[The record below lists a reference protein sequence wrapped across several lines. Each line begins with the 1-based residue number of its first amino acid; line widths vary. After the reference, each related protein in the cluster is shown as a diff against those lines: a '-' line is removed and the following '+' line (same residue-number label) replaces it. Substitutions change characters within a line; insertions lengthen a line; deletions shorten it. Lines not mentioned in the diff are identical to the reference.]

1 MDNKKRVVI
10 RIKVGDKHDIKRK
23 EFYGKYGT
31 SVGIKGKGIKESI
44 GGTKK
49 TGDDT
54 VVVKIVVL
62 QKKLIEKMVVEKVKI
77 KKKTHLHNSC
87 IYLK

>member
-10 RIKVGDKHDIKRK
+10 RIKVGDKFGIRRK

-31 SVGIKGKGIKESI
+31 IAGIKGKGIKESI

-54 VVVKIVVL
+54 VVVETVVL
-62 QKKLIEKMVVEKVKI
+62 QKKLIEKMIVEKVKI
-77 KKKTHLHNSC
+77 KKKD
-87 IYLK
+87 I